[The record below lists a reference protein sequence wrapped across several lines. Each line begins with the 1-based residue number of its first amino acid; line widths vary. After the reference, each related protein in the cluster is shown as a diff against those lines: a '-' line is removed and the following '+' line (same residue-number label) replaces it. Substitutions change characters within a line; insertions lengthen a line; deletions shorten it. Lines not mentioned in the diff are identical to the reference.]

1 MTDMS
6 TDASNRQSVLT
17 LNSGS
22 SSLKFAMFEGGS
34 ARHRSLSGKFDRIG
48 ISGGELSVIDV
59 KSGIKS
65 RRDVSVRDHAS
76 CLPILGE
83 LLRDR
88 GLANFEAVG
97 HRVVHG
103 GPNHMAPVRVTP
115 ALLGEL
121 RRLEPFA
128 PNHLPAAIALMEG
141 LSRERPKVPQVA
153 CFDTA
158 FHQGLPLEAKL
169 LGVPRRYAAQGVR
182 RYGFHGLA
190 FQSVLGDLRSQTRGA
205 LPSRL
210 LLAHLGNGA
219 SMAAVRDGHCVDTT
233 MGFTPLGGLVMST
246 RSGDIDPGL
255 VAFLASLE
263 GLGPAQ
269 IERLFSAES
278 GLLGLSET
286 SSDVRDLLAREETD
300 PRAAEALAVFCH
312 QARKFIG
319 ALSAV
324 LGGLDGL
331 VFSGGIGENS
341 AVIRRRLCAGF
352 EFLGLA
358 LDAGRNLAGSPI
370 ISSDQS
376 KVTVRIIVADEERLL
391 ATEALALLSAKTSA
405 QAAPTFSPAGSP

>member
-1 MTDMS
+1 MS
-6 TDASNRQSVLT
+6 TADSTRQTVLT

-22 SSLKFAMFEGGS
+22 SSLKFAVFEGGS
-34 ARHRSLSGKFDRIG
+34 SRQRRLSGKFDRIG
-48 ISGGELSVIDV
+48 IPGGELSVTDL
-59 KSGIKS
+59 KSGGKA
-65 RRDVSVRDHAS
+65 RRSISLRDHAS
-76 CLPILGE
+76 CLPILDE
-83 LLRDR
+83 ILREY
-88 GLANFEAVG
+88 GLENIEAAG

-103 GPNHMAPVRVTP
+103 GPNHTAPARVTA

-141 LSRERPKVPQVA
+141 LSRERPKVSQVA

-158 FHQGLPLEAKL
+158 FHQDLPVEARL
-169 LGVPRRYAAQGVR
+169 LAIPRRYAAQGVR

-190 FQSVLGDLRSQTRGA
+190 FESVLRDLHAQTRGI

-219 SMAAVRDGHCVDTT
+219 SLAAVRDGRCVDTT

-255 VAFLASLE
+255 VTFLASLE
-263 GLGPAQ
+263 RLDPTQ
-269 IERLFSAES
+269 IEHLFSAES

-300 PRAAEALAVFCH
+300 SRAAEALAVFCH
-312 QARKFIG
+312 QARRFIG
-319 ALSAV
+319 ALTAV
-324 LGGLDGL
+324 LGGLDAL

-341 AVIRRRLCAGF
+341 AVIRRRLCAGL
-352 EFLGLA
+352 EFLGLT
-358 LDAGRNLAGSPI
+358 LDADRNVAGSPI
-370 ISSDQS
+370 ISSDRS

-391 ATEALALLSAKTSA
+391 AAEALALLSATTSP
-405 QAAPTFSPAGSP
+405 QAVPPFSTASSP